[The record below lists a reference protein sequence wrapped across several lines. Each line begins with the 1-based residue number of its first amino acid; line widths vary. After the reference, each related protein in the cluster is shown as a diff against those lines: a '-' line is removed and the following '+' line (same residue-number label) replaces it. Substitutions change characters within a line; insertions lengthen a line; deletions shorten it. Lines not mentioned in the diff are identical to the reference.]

1 MYSTPNGY
9 PQENKN
15 PCNVNGIR
23 IDECYNMCTVWGV
36 CIELLHWWN
45 SKYRLRHT
53 DVRSMDSSSTALM
66 HLKMYND
73 FLITFLLEEA
83 ALLLEYKTQ
92 AQRENRQGA
101 PSCSARKLCHQ
112 ILNVVHLFGENASDH
127 WEILVAASSEFCGE
141 QLSMGGPKK
150 EHLKVV
156 ELDHPQV
163 FGEGHLFLFK
173 YCSQF

>member
-1 MYSTPNGY
+1 M
-9 PQENKN
+9 
-15 PCNVNGIR
+15 
-23 IDECYNMCTVWGV
+23 
-36 CIELLHWWN
+36 
-45 SKYRLRHT
+45 
-53 DVRSMDSSSTALM
+53 RSMDSGSTAPRDS
-66 HLKMYND
+66 KMYNN
-73 FLITFLLEEA
+73 FPTTFLLEEA

-101 PSCSARKLCHQ
+101 PSCTARKLFHQ
-112 ILNVVHLFGENASDH
+112 ILNVVHLFGEDAINH
-127 WEILVAASSEFCGE
+127 WDNLVTASSEFCGE

-156 ELDHPQV
+156 ELDHLQV